1 MQLKYNLL
9 QNNMVMIFREAKN
22 DMNTEGII
30 DGHKKSQRYRN
41 SRIRCNALRVRLREG
56 LS

>member
-30 DGHKKSQRYRN
+30 DGLKKSQHYRN
-41 SRIRCNALRVRLREG
+41 SRIRCNALRVRLLEG